1 MGGHEIAAAPDGGDD
16 ERDAYPA
23 ASETVCRRSL
33 SLF

>member
-1 MGGHEIAAAPDGGDD
+1 MGDHEIAAAPDGGND

-23 ASETVCRRSL
+23 AAETACRRSL